1 MGRRDKI
8 ILIGIF
14 LVLSFVWAVIF
25 NLPDNKL
32 HIWFCDVGQGDAI
45 LISRGSMQI
54 LVDGGPDSRV
64 LECLSN
70 NLPFWDREI
79 EMVVSTHPDADHIT
93 GLIDVIERYSVNYF
107 VLNPI
112 VKISENFNIFIKK
125 AIEENATYIFPV
137 KNAKIKAG
145 EVVLRLLWPEEKLA
159 DSKKMNESKE
169 KVLGEFIEVK
179 EANEFSIVLRLDY
192 GEFCLFLPG
201 DISSKVEEQLEIGG
215 NCQVLKI
222 PHHGSRYSTGEDF
235 LEKLS
240 PSLAVISVGKNWFGH
255 PTDEVLERLE
265 NKNIKILRTDKDGE
279 VEITSDGKS
288 WDLVR

>member
-1 MGRRDKI
+1 MDRRDKI

-14 LVLSFVWAVIF
+14 LVLSFVWAIIF

-32 HIWFCDVGQGDAI
+32 HVWFCDVGQGDAI
-45 LISRGSMQI
+45 FISKGSVQI
-54 LVDGGPDSRV
+54 LVDGGPDSKV

-93 GLIDVIERYSVNYF
+93 GLIDVIERYSVKYF

-112 VKISENFNIFIKK
+112 LKNSENFNIFIKK
-125 AIEENATYIFPV
+125 AIEENATYIFPA
-137 KNAKIKAG
+137 KNEKIKAG

-159 DSKKMNESKE
+159 DSKKMNESSE
-169 KVLGEFIEVK
+169 KVLGEFIEIEK
-179 EANEFSIVLRLDY
+179 ANEFSIVLRLDY
-192 GEFCLFLPG
+192 GKFCLFLPG
-201 DISSKVEEQLEIGG
+201 DISSKGEEQLEI
-215 NCQVLKI
+215 NKSCQILKV

-265 NKNIKILRTDKDGE
+265 ERNIKILRTDKDGE
-279 VEITSDGKS
+279 VEIRSDGKS
-288 WDLVR
+288 WNLVK